1 MHNIVFQ
8 MLQNAENEYWDMME
22 LLTSPII
29 VGNTH
34 AIFRIWTQ
42 ELAATPNGKIVSSLR
57 LPPPILQLQRFDGIM
72 KSDSQFKLW

>member
-1 MHNIVFQ
+1 MYDIVFQ

-29 VGNTH
+29 VDNVH
-34 AIFRIWTQ
+34 AIFLIWAQ

-57 LPPPILQLQRFDGIM
+57 LPSLFAISTI
-72 KSDSQFKLW
+72 W